1 MVRFAV
7 ALPFGDACNDL
18 REQMWTLRSFNTCQ
32 LEKGGGTQPCDLLPY
47 VLGKLLL
54 IQGRPQDPER
64 GKEQDNIKQNKI
76 GEKQPRVLNVV
87 KTRELQR
94 VSVCILNAVNP

>member
-1 MVRFAV
+1 M
-7 ALPFGDACNDL
+7 
-18 REQMWTLRSFNTCQ
+18 SH
-32 LEKGGGTQPCDLLPY
+32 LENMSTGERCCTQPCDLLPY
-47 VLGKLLL
+47 VLGKLSL
-54 IQGRPQDPER
+54 IQGRSQDPER